1 MKVIIASYSK
11 CGTKT
16 LNAALTKL
24 GYNVFDILE
33 NFWFYDKEW
42 IDILNSG
49 KGSSKLYKKMYENI
63 DAICDVPTY
72 HYWKEIH
79 ETFPDAKVSGICNI
93 RVKGTHPITVDRL
106 G

>member
-16 LNAALTKL
+16 LNVALTKL
-24 GYNVFDILE
+24 GYNVFDVIE

-49 KGSSKLYKKMYENI
+49 HGSSTVYKRMYEHI
-63 DAICDVPTY
+63 DAICDTPTY

-79 ETFPDAKVSGICNI
+79 NTFPNAKVCFNYYFSDHAKMRKCQG
-93 RVKGTHPITVDRL
+93 L
-106 G
+106 